1 MEKYDYYTIKAAWKG
16 AGVSQRADDIKA
28 AEKIAANLKGNG
40 FIDVVIFGVKAGKR
54 EKLEGGKQAKPKAQE
69 RPRKDKKTKAQ
80 ANDAPKVKTPVN
92 ATKKQEKK
100 AQDNAGQLDLFKDLP
115 NKKNIK
121 HKIMLTH
128 DEIEM
133 VNTCLGINNVLFS
146 AISIISE
153 EDFKKLKKIFVEAE
167 KTFNSELL
175 ELKDNEIRTIA
186 LALTK
191 EKNRGDNSFYS
202 KFKLMELIEF
212 FKKLFV

>member
-28 AEKIAANLKGNG
+28 AEKIAADLKGNG

-54 EKLEGGKQAKPKAQE
+54 EKLEGGKQGEPKAQE
-69 RPRKDKKTKAQ
+69 RPRKAEKPKAQ
-80 ANDAPKVKTPVN
+80 AKAAPKVKTSVN
-92 ATKKQEKK
+92 IPKKQEKK

-115 NKKNIK
+115 KDKNTK
-121 HKIMLTH
+121 NKIMLTH

-133 VNTCLGINNVLFS
+133 VNTCLGLNNVLFS

-153 EDFKKLKKIFVEAE
+153 KEFKELQKTFSEAE

-191 EKNRGDNSFYS
+191 EKNKGDNSFYS
-202 KFKLMELIEF
+202 KFKLLELIEF
-212 FKKLFV
+212 FKRLFV